1 MDLISLFGYIA
12 LSVFFFMVFET
23 YYPFMKY
30 RIIFILSAC
39 WPVTLIVIA
48 ADELIQYVSSSSED

>member
-1 MDLISLFGYIA
+1 MDLISLFGYVA

-23 YYPFMKY
+23 CYPFMKS

-39 WPVTLIVIA
+39 WPVSLIVIA
-48 ADELIQYVSSSSED
+48 ADELIQYLSSSSED